1 MVWLFSQRCGKVIS
15 MTSTLTLNLP
25 AVKPQDSAAF
35 IETWFDAG
43 DLVAVYLKRSGE
55 HLSKEQNVYSQFI
68 ESRTLAHDMR
78 SDDGYHDL
86 YNICSDPP
94 SDVYI
99 GVNLSDEVDARR
111 RATNKDIKSVL
122 GVAADLDVKEG
133 GFKDTEQILDMLRG
147 LEILPTCVV
156 ESGSGGVHAWWRF
169 TEPVSPEAGKELM
182 SRWWSH
188 LNLQA
193 SERGASVDKLT
204 DIARMLRLPGS
215 LRWPRKSDEGSVGVV
230 TLRYAAGPSQGR
242 TEATRFLDVSNDAW
256 KLQLKRRSNVR
267 NTERVL
273 FSSSG
278 VGASTGKWADLR
290 RYAGIEDWFN
300 EHVSWDFI
308 LENAGWNFIKVDG
321 AGRSEWGR
329 PGRMEKS
336 AVVDWPE
343 SPLVMSLLSTSDRTN
358 LLDLLDAEVVLTKWR
373 VCLRLLFNDDL
384 RKMEAWVMTGMKNE
398 EERGGA

>member
-1 MVWLFSQRCGKVIS
+1 MVWLFRQWCGKVLS
-15 MTSTLTLNLP
+15 MTSTHTLNLP

-35 IETWFDAG
+35 IETWFDPE

-55 HLSKEQNVYSQFI
+55 HLSKEQSVYSQFI
-68 ESRTLAHDMR
+68 PSNVLVSEMR
-78 SDDGYHDL
+78 SEDASSTL

-94 SDVYI
+94 SDVYV
-99 GVNLSDEVDARR
+99 GVNLSDEVDPRR

-133 GFKDTEQILDMLRG
+133 GFTDTEQILDLLRG
-147 LEILPTCVV
+147 LEIIPTCVV

-169 TEPVSPEAGKELM
+169 TEPVAPEAGKELM

-188 LNLQA
+188 LNLKA
-193 SERGASVDKLT
+193 SELGASIDKLT

-215 LRWPRKSDEGSVGVV
+215 LRWPRKTDEGMVGAVS
-230 TLRYAAGPSQGR
+230 LRYAAGPSQGR
-242 TEATRFLDVSNDAW
+242 TEATHFLDVSNDAW
-256 KLQLKRRSNVR
+256 KLQLQRRSNVR
-267 NTERVL
+267 NTEKIL

-278 VGASTGKWADLR
+278 VGRATGKWADLR

-300 EHVSWDFI
+300 ENVSWDFI
-308 LENAGWNFIKVDG
+308 LEHAGWNFIRVDG
-321 AGRSEWGR
+321 SGRAEWGR

-384 RKMEAWVMTGMKNE
+384 KKMEEWVMTGMRNKE
-398 EERGGA
+398 GRGSA

>member
-1 MVWLFSQRCGKVIS
+1 MVWLFRQRCGKVLS
-15 MTSTLTLNLP
+15 MTSTHTFNLP

-35 IETWFDAG
+35 IETWFDPE
-43 DLVAVYLKRSGE
+43 DLVAVYLKRSGG
-55 HLSKEQNVYSQFI
+55 HQSKEQNVYSQF
-68 ESRTLAHDMR
+68 EVSKSLVDEMR
-78 SDDGYHDL
+78 SEDGYNTL

-99 GVNLSDEVDARR
+99 GVNLSDEVDPKR

-133 GFKDTEQILDMLRG
+133 GFKDTEQILELLRN
-147 LEILPTCVV
+147 LEIWPTCVV

-169 TEPVSPEAGKELM
+169 TEPVSPAAGKELM

-188 LNLQA
+188 LNLKA
-193 SERGASVDKLT
+193 SEHGAAVDKLT

-215 LRWPRKSDEGSVGVV
+215 LRWPRKSDEGVIGSVS
-230 TLRYAAGPSQGR
+230 LRYAAGPSQGR
-242 TEATRFLDVSNDAW
+242 TDATRFLDVSNDSW
-256 KLQLKRRSNVR
+256 KVQLQKRSRVR
-267 NTERVL
+267 NTEREL
-273 FSSSG
+273 YSSAT
-278 VGASTGKWADLR
+278 VRKASGKWSDLR
-290 RYAGIEDWFN
+290 RYAGMEDWFN
-300 EHVSWDFI
+300 EHVSWEFI
-308 LENAGWNFIKVDG
+308 LSQAGWNFIKIDG
-321 AGRSEWGR
+321 SNRAEWGR

-384 RKMEAWVMTGMKNE
+384 KKMEEWTMKCMDN

>member
-1 MVWLFSQRCGKVIS
+1 MVWLFRQWCGKVLS
-15 MTSTLTLNLP
+15 MTSTLRFNLP
-25 AVKPQDSAAF
+25 TVKPQDSAAF
-35 IETWFDAG
+35 IETWFDPE

-55 HLSKEQNVYSQFI
+55 HLSKQQSVYSQFQQSDSLI
-68 ESRTLAHDMR
+68 QEMR
-78 SDDGYHDL
+78 SDEGYNTLFH
-86 YNICSDPP
+86 ICSDPP
-94 SDVYI
+94 TDVYV
-99 GVNLSDEVDARR
+99 GVNISEEVDPKR

-133 GFKDTEQILDMLRG
+133 GFRDTEQILDLLRG
-147 LEILPTCVV
+147 LEIWPTCVV

-169 TEPVSPEAGKELM
+169 TEPVTPDAGKELM

-193 SERGASVDKLT
+193 SQVGASVDKLT

-215 LRWPRKSDEGSVGVV
+215 LRWPRKSDEGVVGLVS
-230 TLRYAAGPSQGR
+230 LRYAAGPGEGR
-242 TEATRFLDVSNDAW
+242 TEATKFLDVSNDAW
-256 KLQLKRRSNVR
+256 KLQLQRRTNTR
-267 NTERVL
+267 NTEKVL

-278 VGASTGKWADLR
+278 VGNATGKWADLR

-300 EHVSWDFI
+300 ENVSWDFI
-308 LENAGWNFIKVDG
+308 LEHAGWNFIRID
-321 AGRSEWGR
+321 ASDRAEWGR

-384 RKMEAWVMTGMKNE
+384 RKMEEWVMTCMKNKE
-398 EERGGA
+398 GRGGA

>member
-1 MVWLFSQRCGKVIS
+1 MVWLFSQRCGKVLS
-15 MTSTLTLNLP
+15 MTSTHTFNLP

-35 IETWFDAG
+35 IETWFDPE

-55 HLSKEQNVYSQFI
+55 HQSKEQNVYSQFEI
-68 ESRTLAHDMR
+68 SKVLVDEMR
-78 SDDGYHDL
+78 SEDGYNTL

-94 SDVYI
+94 SDVYL
-99 GVNLSDEVDARR
+99 GVNLSDEVDPRR

-133 GFKDTEQILDMLRG
+133 GFKDTEQILELLRN
-147 LEILPTCVV
+147 LEIWPTCVV

-169 TEPVSPEAGKELM
+169 TEPVTPAAGKELM

-188 LNLQA
+188 LNLKA
-193 SERGASVDKLT
+193 SEGGASIDKLT

-215 LRWPRKSDEGSVGVV
+215 LRWPRKSDEGVIGAV

-242 TEATRFLDVSNDAW
+242 TDATRFLDVSNDSW
-256 KLQLKRRSNVR
+256 KVQLQKRSRVR
-267 NTERVL
+267 NTEREL
-273 FSSSG
+273 YSSA
-278 VGASTGKWADLR
+278 GARNATGRWADLR
-290 RYAGIEDWFN
+290 RYAGMEDWFN
-300 EHVSWDFI
+300 EHVSWEFI
-308 LENAGWNFIKVDG
+308 LSQAGWNFIKIDG
-321 AGRSEWGR
+321 SNRAEWGR

-384 RKMEAWVMTGMKNE
+384 KKMEEWTMKCMDN